1 MYIISTF
8 INVAVESSGVYKL
21 IEDYKKYDDTKQNS
35 YYPGILFPV
44 FMNILEE
51 SITNNIKI
59 EFTNSEYK
67 QEYEQA
73 LDNYESIKLASS
85 IK

>member
-8 INVAVESSGVYKL
+8 INVVVESSDVYKL
-21 IEDYKKYDDTKQNS
+21 IEDYKKYNDIRQTI
-35 YYPGILFPV
+35 YYQDILFPV

-51 SITNNIKI
+51 TITNNIKI

-73 LDNYESIKLASS
+73 LANYESIKLASS